1 MSQERAIITMMI
13 VSDEF
18 LNQIAPVLKPKYFK
32 SKYTQIV
39 SEWVLEYW
47 NQYKQAPQKNIQT
60 IYQNKLQ
67 YIRDEDE
74 TETVMHFIKKLSD
87 DWVKQSM
94 IQNIDFQ
101 ISNTI
106 QYLKIRSLELLS
118 EDINQAVLLNDPI
131 QGEQVITQYS
141 RIEKSGVESIRILK
155 DHEKIKEA
163 FTNES
168 EIVFRFP
175 GTLGDVCGD
184 FLRGDL
190 AAFLAAPKR
199 GKSWWQWTLASMAM
213 QAHFRVVFFSLEMTE
228 KQILRRAWCSLEGK
242 PKKSMEVKYP
252 YFKDMENGKYK
263 PSFQTMKM
271 EGIDVDKIQAK
282 QNKLKMHFRG
292 GDVLLKVMPA
302 NAVTISTIEMELDNI
317 IYYDDF
323 VPDIVIIDYADNI
336 KPSIKGEYRHQID
349 NIWKELRRI
358 ALDRNMLVVTASQ
371 TNRGAIN
378 QDADRSHIAE
388 DIRKL
393 AHVSKLLVLNQN
405 KEDRKNNII
414 RVGLLAERDGPEIMK
429 EAYVLYCYEI
439 GRPYLDSKFKNE
451 IIFEKIKQPVG

>member
-1 MSQERAIITMMI
+1 MSQERTIITMMI

-47 NQYKQAPQKNIQT
+47 NQYRQAPQKNIQT

-74 TETVMHFIKKLSD
+74 TETVMHFIKKLSE
-87 DWVKQSM
+87 DWVKQAI

-101 ISNTI
+101 INNTI

-118 EDINQAVLLNDPI
+118 EDINQAVSLNDPI
-131 QGEQVITQYS
+131 QGEQVITQYN

-175 GTLGDVCGD
+175 GVLGDICGD

-199 GKSWWQWTLASMAM
+199 GKSWWQWVLASMAM
-213 QAHFRVVFFSLEMTE
+213 QSHARVVFFSLEMTE
-228 KQILRRAWCSLEGK
+228 RQVLRRAWCSLEGK
-242 PKKSMEVKYP
+242 PKKDMTVKIP
-252 YFKDMENGKYK
+252 YFEKQNDKYRVM
-263 PSFQTMKM
+263 MKEKKM
-271 EGIDVDKIQAK
+271 KGIDVSKIQER

-292 GDVLLKVMPA
+292 GDVLIKVMPA

-323 VPDIVIIDYADNI
+323 IPDIVIIDYADNI

-358 ALDRNMLVVTASQ
+358 ALDKNMLVVTASQ

-393 AHVSKLLVLNQN
+393 AHVAKLIVLNQS
-405 KEDRKNNII
+405 KDEKMNNII
-414 RVGLLAERDGPEIMK
+414 RVGSLAERDGPEIMR
-429 EAYVLYCYEI
+429 EARVIYCYEI
-439 GRPYLDSKFKNE
+439 GQPYIDSRYKSE
-451 IIFEKIKQPVG
+451 VIFEKNKQPDG